1 MFKQA
6 GPILAGLAV
15 AIGVP
20 ILLVGTYIIIPI
32 SMVKEHKRNKKLKNH
47 RDKILQQQ
55 QQQEMEQGQSMLP
68 EEIVQI
74 VRKKIFI

>member
-6 GPILAGLAV
+6 GPILAALAV

-55 QQQEMEQGQSMLP
+55 QQQEMEQGQS